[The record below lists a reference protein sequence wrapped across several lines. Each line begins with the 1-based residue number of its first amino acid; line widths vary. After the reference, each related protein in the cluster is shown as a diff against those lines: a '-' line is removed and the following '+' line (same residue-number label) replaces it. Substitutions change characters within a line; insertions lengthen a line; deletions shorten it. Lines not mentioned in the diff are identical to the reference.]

1 MPSLTKSS
9 ICYEYSYPFG
19 MLNSLIRLIF
29 KTNLCSKDTD
39 IEGKCEDISN
49 CEDLNQDIATIL
61 EEHQII
67 NNSTQICSQGILYT
81 EINGDDPETPN
92 SILSDLDS
100 KGIDVGSGT
109 KDQEFNCR
117 ANISQICTE
126 FSANSNDIDDRISS
140 KILNKINSK
149 IDEHQEELGYS
160 PNAVATSSR
169 NTMKNDTELI
179 SHITTKTKSIIDQ
192 SQNAS
197 QKITY
202 SDSYRKCGVNKKG
215 EPVGSNISQKIDLK
229 SVSKNI
235 VKTTVQ
241 QLMKND
247 VDLRLSSNTKI
258 TKVTDRIMFFS
269 LLTSVLFGFLTYKL
283 FKMKRFKLS
292 IKALIYT
299 IFLVIGLALLY
310 AVKE

>member
-1 MPSLTKSS
+1 
-9 ICYEYSYPFG
+9 

-67 NNSTQICSQGILYT
+67 NNSTQICSQAIFYT
-81 EINGDDPETPN
+81 ELGTGPGGSNPI
-92 SILSDLDS
+92 ILDLDS
-100 KGIDVGSGT
+100 KGIDVDSGT

-299 IFLVIGLALLY
+299 IFLVIGLGVLY
-310 AVKE
+310 AVKG

>member
-67 NNSTQICSQGILYT
+67 NNSTQICSQDILYT
-81 EINGDDPETPN
+81 ELGTGPGGSNPI
-92 SILSDLDS
+92 ILDLDS
-100 KGIDVGSGT
+100 KGIDVDSGT

-160 PNAVATSSR
+160 PNAVATSAR

-299 IFLVIGLALLY
+299 IFLVIGLGVLY
-310 AVKE
+310 AVKG